1 MLATAQFHS
10 TGTPIEGNED
20 LINNI
25 IHSIENGTYRD
36 NEDFGKT
43 AAAFR
48 SQQKQRNSS
57 ERDVEGQRG
66 EDAKPVSLDLRQS
79 SERGEDN
86 AQGNSDEPAGEVA
99 SEGGIK
105 FRKVTNPF
113 KVAELEAGDKVYRAM
128 QLIGDKLYRSIS

>member
-36 NEDFGKT
+36 NEDFGQT
-43 AAAFR
+43 TAAFR
-48 SQQKQRNSS
+48 SQQKQRNSG

-66 EDAKPVSLDLRQS
+66 EDARPVSLDLRQS
-79 SERGEDN
+79 SE
-86 AQGNSDEPAGEVA
+86 
-99 SEGGIK
+99 
-105 FRKVTNPF
+105 
-113 KVAELEAGDKVYRAM
+113 
-128 QLIGDKLYRSIS
+128 